1 MAKKVKR
8 ALPVESPCS
17 PVAYKST
24 SADKARERQYQVED
38 GLRTMQRAADIV
50 KDKGLLKDIKAF
62 AKQQVSDLNK
72 VAK

>member
-1 MAKKVKR
+1 MAKKKSS
-8 ALPVESPCS
+8 LPVESLSCS
-17 PVAYKST
+17 IAKPTAT
-24 SADKARERQYQVED
+24 DRARERQYQVED

>member
-1 MAKKVKR
+1 MTKKAKR

-17 PVAYKST
+17 PVAYKATAS
-24 SADKARERQYQVED
+24 DKARERQYQVED

-62 AKQQVSDLNK
+62 AKQQVNDLNK

>member
-1 MAKKVKR
+1 MAKKNK
-8 ALPVESPCS
+8 LPVESPCA

-24 SADKARERQYQVED
+24 AADKARERQYQVED

>member
-1 MAKKVKR
+1 MAKKKQT
-8 ALPVESPCS
+8 LPVESLGCS
-17 PVAYKST
+17 VVKPTAL
-24 SADKARERQYQVED
+24 DKAKERQYQVED
-38 GLRTMQRAADIV
+38 GLRTMQRAAHIV